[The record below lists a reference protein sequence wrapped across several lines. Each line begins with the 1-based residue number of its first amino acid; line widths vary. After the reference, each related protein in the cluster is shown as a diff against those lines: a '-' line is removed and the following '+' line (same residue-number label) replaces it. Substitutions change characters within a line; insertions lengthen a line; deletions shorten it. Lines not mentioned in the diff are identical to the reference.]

1 MERKN
6 VFLISSPLI
15 HQWGNNSKLYIPLEQ
30 ALTELMQKAT
40 KLLVSAFTFLLLAS
54 IVPAATFAHAGH
66 GDEFHSDTEAITNP
80 EDIEVDTAT
89 ANQIGIKVQPV
100 SRQFL
105 EVGIKTTGQIETQP
119 NQQVEVTAPIP
130 GTVAELLVE
139 PGDQVTKGQ
148 PVAVISSPELI
159 ELRVE
164 SLDRRTEAE
173 ANLGEAEA
181 NLKLAEQNLER
192 QRQIANAEI
201 TQANTQLA
209 EAQERYDR
217 DAELATEGA
226 LPRRQML
233 ESKTQLAAAK
243 TALETANSRREVLEA
258 EAEIKRAQT
267 AVEAAK
273 SRIQL
278 SDTTYQTRLQQLSN
292 RANEKGLVTV
302 LAPITGTVA
311 QRQVTL
317 GESFE
322 DAGGQLMTIVNN
334 TQVWAT
340 ANIYEKDLEKVKK
353 GQKVRL
359 KVSSLPEQTFTGEVT
374 QIDPLVVGETRVVPV
389 RAKLDNPGGRLKPGM
404 FAQMEILT
412 DKSPVATMV
421 VPTSTVVDSNGK
433 QLIYVQNGQNNYQP
447 VEVNLGET
455 FGDLVEVKNGLFE
468 GDQVVV
474 AGGVML
480 YAQSLRGGSKAKAE
494 DRQENKPMETSSSKL
509 GLLNYANLPWWLV
522 VPVGS
527 AIAIS
532 AFWLGRRSSKVTHQP
547 SEVIDWSMPLEET
560 PSSNSG
566 FNK

>member
-1 MERKN
+1 
-6 VFLISSPLI
+6 
-15 HQWGNNSKLYIPLEQ
+15 
-30 ALTELMQKAT
+30 MQKAT
-40 KLLVSAFTFLLLAS
+40 RLLVSTFTFLLLTS
-54 IVPAATFAHAGH
+54 TTPAVVLAHAGH
-66 GDEFHSDTEAITNP
+66 GDEFHSDTETIANP
-80 EDIEVDTAT
+80 ENIEVDTVT
-89 ANQIGIKVQPV
+89 AKQIGIKVQPV

-105 EVGIKTTGQIETQP
+105 EIGINTTGQIETQP

-130 GTVAELLVE
+130 GTVAELLVK
-139 PGDQVTKGQ
+139 PGDKITKGQ
-148 PVAVISSPELI
+148 PVAVLSSPELI

-181 NLKLAEQNLER
+181 NLKLAQQNLER
-192 QRQIANAEI
+192 QRQIATAEI
-201 TQANTQLA
+201 TQASTQLA

-217 DAELATEGA
+217 DAELTTEGA

-243 TALETANSRREVLEA
+243 TALEMANSRREVLEA
-258 EAEIKRAQT
+258 EAELQRTQT
-267 AVEAAK
+267 AVNAAK
-273 SRIQL
+273 SRIKL
-278 SDTTYQTRLQQLSN
+278 SDTTYKTRLQQLSN

-322 DAGGQLMTIVNN
+322 DAGGQLMTIVNS

-359 KVSSLPEQTFTGEVT
+359 KVSSLPEQTFTGQVT
-374 QIDPLVVGETRVVPV
+374 QIDPLVAGETRVVPV
-389 RAKLDNPGGRLKPGM
+389 RTKLDNPSRQLKPGM
-404 FAQMEILT
+404 FAQLEILT
-412 DKSPVATMV
+412 DKSPVATLV
-421 VPTSTVVDSNGK
+421 VPASAVVDTNGK
-433 QLIYVQNGQNNYQP
+433 RLIYVQNGQNNYQP

-455 FGDLVEVKNGLFE
+455 FENLVEVKNGLFE

-474 AGGVML
+474 EGGVML
-480 YAQSLRGGSKAKAE
+480 YAQSLRGGSKAPAKDE
-494 DRQENKPMETSSSKL
+494 HQHDTNKETSLSQQGIL
-509 GLLNYANLPWWLV
+509 QYNNLHWWLV

-527 AIAIS
+527 AIALS
-532 AFWLGRRSSKVTHQP
+532 AFWLGRRSSKA
-547 SEVIDWSMPLEET
+547 I
-560 PSSNSG
+560 SSSVEYLHFG
-566 FNK
+566 DNKAEGRRQAR

>member
-1 MERKN
+1 
-6 VFLISSPLI
+6 
-15 HQWGNNSKLYIPLEQ
+15 
-30 ALTELMQKAT
+30 MQKAT
-40 KLLVSAFTFLLLAS
+40 KLLVSAFTFFLLTS
-54 IVPAATFAHAGH
+54 VVPATVFAHAGH
-66 GDEFHSDTEAITNP
+66 GDEFHSDTETTANP
-80 EDIEVDTAT
+80 ENIEVDTAT

-105 EVGIKTTGQIETQP
+105 EIGIKTTGQIETQP

-130 GTVAELLVE
+130 GKVAELLVK
-139 PGDQVTKGQ
+139 PGDKITKGQ
-148 PVAVISSPELI
+148 PVAVLSSPELI

-181 NLKLAEQNLER
+181 NLKLAQQNLER
-192 QRQIANAEI
+192 QRQIATAEI
-201 TQANTQLA
+201 NQASTQLA

-258 EAEIKRAQT
+258 EAELKRTQT
-267 AVEAAK
+267 RVDGAK

-292 RANEKGLVTV
+292 RANEEGLVTV

-317 GESFE
+317 GESFQ
-322 DAGGQLMTIVNN
+322 DAGGQLMTIVNS

-340 ANIYEKDLEKVKK
+340 ANIYEKDLEKVKR

-359 KVSSLPEQTFTGEVT
+359 KVSSLPEQTFTGQVT
-374 QIDPLVVGETRVVPV
+374 QIDPLVAGETRVVPV
-389 RAKLDNPGGRLKPGM
+389 RTKLNNPGEQLKPGM
-404 FAQMEILT
+404 FAQLEILT
-412 DKSPVATMV
+412 DKSPVATLV
-421 VPTSTVVDSNGK
+421 VPTSAVVDNNGK

-447 VEVNLGET
+447 VEVNIGET
-455 FGDLVEVKNGLFE
+455 FENLVEVKNGLFE

-474 AGGVML
+474 EGGVML
-480 YAQSLRGGSKAKAE
+480 YAQSLRGGGKAKAE
-494 DRQENKPMETSSSKL
+494 DEHQHEPEVTNSSQQGML
-509 GLLNYANLPWWLV
+509 QYNNLPWWLV

-527 AIAIS
+527 AIALS
-532 AFWLGRRSSKVTHQP
+532 AFWLGRRSSKVIHQP
-547 SEVIDWSMPLEET
+547 SEVIDWSIQFEET
-560 PSSNSG
+560 QVSNSQESTV
-566 FNK
+566 KRS